1 MCKAARIRYTN
12 EQMMNEKMN
21 VKMNENLYKHRGR
34 MVLPDEKYIHRP
46 LNLFIPIFLILV

>member
-21 VKMNENLYKHRGR
+21 VKMNENPYTDHG
-34 MVLPDEKYIHRP
+34 
-46 LNLFIPIFLILV
+46 LNKELNE